1 MKKFLN
7 QTLSFVI
14 AILVLGASSILFAN
28 EQSNYTSQAFYS
40 RLPYYEKVVY
50 SAFYS
55 AALLENVRQTAQ
67 RRPVNPQ
74 VPDFDGYDFRRSQLL
89 IQNLWLD
96 FHDGSD
102 LLSLGD
108 KTESFS
114 ELLKLLWG
122 QLEEKQVRE
131 ATGTYLYCVEL
142 LNKVGMEYYML
153 VIFNADDLSVL
164 QRLNTPDWLIDN
176 FFRGSLL
183 AQVASAEAT
192 RSIGGIGNDLGEA
205 NSFYERGSR
214 LLSKIEEKSGNYIER
229 LIVVDSWNWNA
240 ANGGGVLYLNAGL
253 MKYLE
258 EDGDLSYVLGHEV
271 AHSKFFHHQK
281 RLKGGLLAKI
291 RKYLVKLVLVSQ
303 GVDPTAS
310 QLIELVY
317 QMLELRYEA
326 YKSQQHELEADF
338 YGMLWSYQALDWDPY
353 RADDIWESAYV
364 YMKENMPF
372 GQMFDEGMQGI
383 WGEILNTGSHPLREQ
398 RLRKAEEFAR
408 AILDGKTRLPNDRNL
423 IM

>member
-1 MKKFLN
+1 MKR
-7 QTLSFVI
+7 VI
-14 AILVLGASSILFAN
+14 CNLLVALFALVWTSGLFAN
-28 EQSNYTSQAFYS
+28 EQGDYTSQAFYL
-40 RLPYYEKVVY
+40 RLPYYEKVAY

-67 RRPVNPQ
+67 RRPINPQ
-74 VPDFDGYDFRRSQLL
+74 VPDFDGYDFRRSQALL
-89 IQNLWLD
+89 ETLWQN
-96 FHDGSD
+96 FHEGSD
-102 LLSLGD
+102 PLSLDD
-108 KTESFS
+108 KTETFS
-114 ELLKLLWG
+114 DAVKLLWE
-122 QLEEKQVRE
+122 QLAQKQVRA
-131 ATGTYLYCVEL
+131 ATDTYLSCVEL

-164 QRLNTPDWLIDN
+164 ERLNTPDWLIDN

-192 RSIGGIGNDLGEA
+192 RPIGGIGNDLGEA

-214 LLSKIEEKSGNYIER
+214 LLSQIEAKSGSWIER

-258 EDGDLSYVLGHEV
+258 EDGDLAYVLGHEV
-271 AHSKFFHHQK
+271 AHSKFFHLQK
-281 RLKGGLLAKI
+281 RLKGSLLGKI
-291 RKYLVKLVLVSQ
+291 RKYLVKLDLVSQ

-338 YGMLWSYQALDWDPY
+338 YGMLWSHQAFDWDPF
-353 RADDIWESAYV
+353 RADDMWESAFV
-364 YMKENMPF
+364 YMTLK
-372 GQMFDEGMQGI
+372 
-383 WGEILNTGSHPLREQ
+383 
-398 RLRKAEEFAR
+398 
-408 AILDGKTRLPNDRNL
+408 
-423 IM
+423 